1 MKKRVFIIH
10 GWDGNP
16 NKDWLPWAKLQIES
30 KGYEAVVP
38 LMPDTDNPQIT
49 AWLDRIKESIGQPKE
64 SDVLIGHSIGCQ
76 TIWRFL
82 EQLPKG
88 QKVGKVILIAP
99 WLKLTNL
106 ENEEA
111 WGIAKPWLETK
122 IDFEKVKSKADLFTA
137 IFSSDDQWV
146 PLEDNRNMLEKAL
159 NPQVIILENK
169 GHFSEE
175 EGVNEIPEILDLL

>member
-10 GWDGNP
+10 GWGGNP
-16 NKDWLPWAKLQIES
+16 NKDWLPWAKLHIES
-30 KGYEAVVP
+30 MGYEAVVP

-49 AWLDRIKESIGQPKE
+49 AWLARIKELIGQPKE

-82 EQLPKG
+82 ELLPVG

-99 WLKLTNL
+99 WLKLSNL
-106 ENEEA
+106 ENDEA
-111 WGIAKPWLETK
+111 WQIADPWLKTP
-122 IDFEKVKSKADLFTA
+122 INFAKVKSKADSFTT

-146 PLEDNRNMLEKAL
+146 PLQDNKKMLEKAL
-159 NPQVIILENK
+159 NPQVIIIENK

-175 EGVNEIPEILDLL
+175 EGVKEIPEILDLL